1 MRYSPAGFITI
12 KSHFD
17 KEFHGKLL
25 CGSTIFKRYICFNSV
40 GKYKD
45 IIKFA
50 RNALPPCCEQGMF
63 VKT

>member
-1 MRYSPAGFITI
+1 MRYSPADFIAI

-17 KEFHGKLL
+17 KEFHSKLL
-25 CGSTIFKRYICFNSV
+25 CGSTIFTVYMFNSV

-50 RNALPPCCEQGMF
+50 RNALPPCCEQGIF